1 MNPRD
6 VTDAVREAAPSD
18 SHGPGAAPTLRRVLS
33 FRDLLLYYS
42 VTGFSLRWIATG
54 AAAGPSALVIWVVA
68 ALGFFVPLVFTVLE
82 LSSRY
87 PEEGGVYVWS
97 KRAFG
102 PFSAFIT
109 GWTYWGSNL
118 PYFPGL
124 LYFAAANALFIGGPA
139 WQSLSS
145 NSTYFIAVAT
155 VGLIIAVTMNV
166 VGLNVGKWLNNVG
179 ALASY
184 GPAALLIVLG
194 AISWSRFGSATPI
207 DAHALTPSTS
217 LKDVI
222 FWSTIAFAFGGVE
235 SGSTMG
241 DEIQDARRTVP
252 RAILA
257 AGVLITVLYIAGT
270 LGVLLVIPREQVSG
284 LQGIMQ
290 ALQAIT
296 TRVGVQGVVPL
307 VAALVTLNAL
317 GGVGGWFAATAR
329 LPFVAGIDRFLPP
342 AFGELHPRW
351 RTPYVALLVQAA
363 IAGLFVFLGQAG
375 TSVRGAYD
383 ALVSMGIIAYFI
395 PFLFMFAA
403 MIVLQREPAGPEVMR
418 VPGGRP
424 VAIALA
430 VIGFIVTAIS
440 IVLACIPPDE
450 EPNKMFAVVKVV
462 GLSGVLVAA
471 GVVVYLLG
479 RRRAAAIAA
488 IAIACSVAAAGS
500 AMASAPARQTSPRA
514 PTSSGPRTMRVDYF
528 HTGNE
533 KEERFSV
540 DRVVLEPLP
549 WPGNPAKP
557 LDDTNRGKYFFEV
570 ADAATSHIQYSRG
583 FSSVYGEWETTAE
596 AKEMNRTFSESLRFP
611 APDKP
616 VRITMKKRD
625 ARNTFRNVWTLIV
638 DPADKFV
645 ARGTESPDA
654 GPVIRLHESGDPAT
668 KLDLLILGDGYT
680 ARERAKFERDARR
693 LTTTLLATSPFKE
706 RARDINVW
714 GLVPAA
720 AQSGVSR
727 PSQHIYRRSP
737 IGATY
742 DAFDSERYVLTFDN
756 KAFRDIAAN
765 APYDAVEILVNS
777 ATYGGG
783 GIFGLFSTVAA
794 DSVWAPYIFVH
805 EFGHHIAGL
814 ADEYYTSDVAYLP
827 AADRVEPWEPNATAM
842 LDPSAL
848 KWKDLVTPGV
858 VLPTPWPKEEFETYT
873 KEIQQKRR
881 AIRAANRPEAEMDA
895 LFRDEEKRD
904 TALLNEGPNAGK
916 VGAFEGANYE
926 ARGYYRPQADCIM
939 FTRDNVPF
947 CAVCRR
953 AIAQIIDLYST

>member
-1 MNPRD
+1 MTARVDQPHQPARPD
-6 VTDAVREAAPSD
+6 PPA
-18 SHGPGAAPTLRRVLS
+18 LRRVLT
-33 FRDLLLYYS
+33 FRDLVLFYS
-42 VTGFSLRWIATG
+42 VTGFSLRWIATA
-54 AAAGPSALVIWVVA
+54 AAAGPSSLVIWIVA

-87 PEEGGVYVWS
+87 PDEGGIYVWS

-102 PFSAFIT
+102 PFAAFIT
-109 GWTYWGSNL
+109 GWCYWGSNL

-139 WQSLSS
+139 WQAWSS
-145 NSTYFIAVAT
+145 NSVYFIAVAAAGLT
-155 VGLIIAVTMNV
+155 VAVAMNV

-179 ALASY
+179 AIASWLT
-184 GPAALLIVLG
+184 AAVLIALG
-194 AISWSRFGSATPI
+194 ALAWGRFGSATPI
-207 DAHALTPSTS
+207 DSRTLVPSTS

-235 SGSTMG
+235 SASTMG
-241 DEIQDARRTVP
+241 EEIREARRTVP
-252 RAILA
+252 RAILT
-257 AGVLITVLYIAGT
+257 AGALITVLYLAGT
-270 LGVLLVIPREQVSG
+270 LSVLLAMPREQVSG

-290 ALQAIT
+290 AIQAMT
-296 TRVGVQGVVPL
+296 GRFGLAWVVPIL
-307 VAALVTLNAL
+307 AALVTMNAL

-329 LPFVAGIDRFLPP
+329 LPFVAGLDRYLPP
-342 AFGELHPRW
+342 AFGALHPAW

-363 IAGLFVFLGQAG
+363 IAGVFVFLGQAG

-395 PFLFMFAA
+395 PFLYMFAA
-403 MIVLQREPAGPEVMR
+403 MIVLQREPAGPGVMR
-418 VPGGRP
+418 VPGGRQAA
-424 VAIALA
+424 VALA
-430 VIGFIVTAIS
+430 AIGFVVTAIS

-462 GLSGVLVAA
+462 GLSGILVAA
-471 GVVVYLLG
+471 GIVVYLLG
-479 RRRAAAIAA
+479 RRRAMAAAAVVAVLSGIASVGEA
-488 IAIACSVAAAGS
+488 RSANEVAAQSTGS
-500 AMASAPARQTSPRA
+500 RVSQP
-514 PTSSGPRTMRVDYF
+514 PRTLRVDFY
-528 HTGNE
+528 HTGNAS
-533 KEERFSV
+533 EERFSL
-540 DRVVLEPLP
+540 DRVVLEPLA
-549 WPGNPAKP
+549 WPGNPDRAI
-557 LDDTNRGKYFFEV
+557 DDTNRGTYFFEV
-570 ADAATSHIQYSRG
+570 IDSAGGGVQYSRG
-583 FSSVYGEWETTAE
+583 FSSIYGEWETTAE

-611 APDKP
+611 MPAAP
-616 VRITMKKRD
+616 VRVVLRKRD
-625 ARNTFRNVWTLIV
+625 AKNVFKDVWTVTI
-638 DPADKFV
+638 DPHDKFV
-645 ARGTESPDA
+645 VHGAESPDA
-654 GPVIRLHESGDPAT
+654 GPVIKLHEAGDPAK

-680 ARERAKFERDARR
+680 ARERGKFERDARR
-693 LTTTLLATSPFKE
+693 LVGTLFSTSPFRE
-706 RARDINVW
+706 RQGHINVW
-714 GLVPAA
+714 GLVPPA

-727 PSQHIYRRSP
+727 PSQHVFRRSP

-765 APYDAVEILVNS
+765 APYDVVEILVNN

-783 GIFGLFSTVAA
+783 GIFGLYSTVAA

-827 AADRVEPWEPNATAM
+827 AADRVEPWEPNVTAL
-842 LDPSAL
+842 LDPAAL
-848 KWKDLVTPGV
+848 KWKDLATPGV
-858 VLPTPWPKEEFETYT
+858 SIPTPWPKAEFENYT

-881 AIRAANRPEAEMDA
+881 AIRAANRPESEMDA
-895 LFRDEEKRD
+895 LFRDEEQRD
-904 TALLNEGPNAGK
+904 TRLLHEGSHAGT

-926 ARGYYRPQADCIM
+926 AGGYFRPQVDCIM

-953 AIAQIIDLYST
+953 AIAQIIDLYAT

>member
-1 MNPRD
+1 
-6 VTDAVREAAPSD
+6 VTARLDP
-18 SHGPGAAPTLRRVLS
+18 PGAPTTPRLRRVLT
-33 FRDLLLYYS
+33 FRDLVLYYS
-42 VTGFSLRWIATG
+42 VTGFSLRWIATA
-54 AAAGPSALVIWVVA
+54 AAAGPSALFIWIVA

-87 PEEGGVYVWS
+87 PEEGGIYVWS

-102 PFSAFIT
+102 PFAAFIT

-118 PYFPGL
+118 PYLPGL
-124 LYFAAANALFIGGPA
+124 LYFGAANALFIGGPSWQA
-139 WQSLSS
+139 WSS
-145 NSTYFIAVAT
+145 NSTYFIAVASI
-155 VGLIIAVTMNV
+155 GLAIAVTMNV

-179 ALASY
+179 AVASWI
-184 GPAALLIVLG
+184 PAAILFAL
-194 AISWSRFGSATPI
+194 AAAAWNRSGSATPI
-207 DAHALTPSTS
+207 NAHTMVPSTS

-241 DEIQDARRTVP
+241 EEIQDARRTVP
-252 RAILA
+252 RAILT
-257 AGVLITVLYIAGT
+257 AGALITILYIGGT
-270 LGVLLVIPREQVSG
+270 ISVLLAIPKEQVSG

-290 ALQAIT
+290 AFQVLTAKMNLAWLAP
-296 TRVGVQGVVPL
+296 VLAVM
-307 VAALVTLNAL
+307 VTVNAL

-342 AFGELHPRW
+342 AFGALHPKW

-363 IAGLFVFLGQAG
+363 IAGVFVFLGQAG

-395 PFLFMFAA
+395 PFLYMFAA

-430 VIGFIVTAIS
+430 SIGFVVTAIS

-450 EPNKMFAVVKVV
+450 EPHKMFAIVKVV
-462 GLSGVLVAA
+462 GLSGVLVAV

-479 RRRAAAIAA
+479 RRRAMAAALVL
-488 IAIACSVAAAGS
+488 ACSVIGARAATGLAD
-500 AMASAPARQTSPRA
+500 R
-514 PTSSGPRTMRVDYF
+514 PRTMRVDFY
-528 HTGNE
+528 HTGNAASE
-533 KEERFSV
+533 QFSL
-540 DRVVLEPLP
+540 DRVVLEPLA
-549 WPGNPAKP
+549 WPGNPDRP
-557 LDDTNRGKYFFEV
+557 IDDTNRGKYFFEV
-570 ADAATSHIQYSRG
+570 SDAATGRVAYSRG
-583 FSSVYGEWETTAE
+583 FSSIYGEWETTGE
-596 AKEMNRTFSESLRFP
+596 AKQMNRTFAESLRFP
-611 APDKP
+611 APDTTS
-616 VRITMKKRD
+616 RIVVKKRD
-625 ARNTFRNVWTLIV
+625 AKNLFRDVWTVTI
-638 DPADKFV
+638 DPSDKFV
-645 ARGTESPDA
+645 LRGTEAPDA
-654 GPVIRLHESGDPAT
+654 GGLIKLHESGDPAK

-693 LTTTLLATSPFKE
+693 LVGVLLHTSPFNE
-706 RARDINVW
+706 RQNDINVW
-714 GLVPAA
+714 GLAPPAP
-720 AQSGVSR
+720 QSGVSR
-727 PSQHIYRRSP
+727 PSQHVYRRSP
-737 IGATY
+737 VGATY

-765 APYDAVEILVNS
+765 APYDVVEILVNS

-783 GIFGLFSTVAA
+783 GIFGLYSTVAA

-827 AADRVEPWEPNATAM
+827 AADRVEPWEPNVTAL
-842 LDPSAL
+842 LDLAAL
-848 KWKDLVTPGV
+848 KWKDLVTPAV
-858 VLPTPWPKEEFETYT
+858 AIPTPWPKEEFERYT
-873 KEIQQKRR
+873 QDIQQKRR
-881 AIRAANRPEAEMDA
+881 AIRAADRPEAEMDA
-895 LFRDEEKRD
+895 LFREEEQHD
-904 TALLNEGPNAGK
+904 TKLLNEGPHAGK

-926 ARGYYRPQADCIM
+926 ARGYFRPQADCIM

-953 AIAQIIDLYST
+953 AIAQIIDLYTR